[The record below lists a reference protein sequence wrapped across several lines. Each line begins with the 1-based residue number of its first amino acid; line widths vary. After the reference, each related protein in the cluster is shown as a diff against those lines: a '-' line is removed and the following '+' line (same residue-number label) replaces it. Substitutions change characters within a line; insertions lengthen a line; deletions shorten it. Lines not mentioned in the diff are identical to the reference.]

1 MIIYRIVDTQYKDDI
16 SGYGAKLYGGRWN
29 PIGRAVVYC
38 AEHISLCMLENMV
51 YMMNDL
57 SKREFS
63 LIKISI
69 PNENIQSID
78 YQSLKKKW
86 IKDVD
91 YTQWV
96 GAQFLNQNGFVLKV
110 PSAIVEEEFNYL
122 INPEHINFGEIKIIS
137 AKPFIFDERLFY

>member
-1 MIIYRIVDTQYKDDI
+1 MIIYRIVDTQYKEDV

-29 PIGRAVVYC
+29 PIGRSVVYC
-38 AEHISLCMLENMV
+38 AEHISLCMLESMI
-51 YMMNDL
+51 YMMTDL

-63 LIKISI
+63 LVKISI
-69 PNENIQSID
+69 PNNNIQSID

-86 IKDVD
+86 IKDLD

-96 GAQFLNQNGFVLKV
+96 GAQFLNQNGFILKV

-122 INPEHINFGEIKIIS
+122 INPEHINFADIKIIS
-137 AKPFIFDERLFY
+137 AKPFIFDERLFH